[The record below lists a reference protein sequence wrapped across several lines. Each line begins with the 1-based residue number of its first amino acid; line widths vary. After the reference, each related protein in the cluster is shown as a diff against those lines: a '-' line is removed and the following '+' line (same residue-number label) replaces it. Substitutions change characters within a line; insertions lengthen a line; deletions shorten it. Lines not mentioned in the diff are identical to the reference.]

1 MSETTILENNSQMN
15 EETIFENGNVENV
28 ENTVEGE
35 VYENCQENPRKGKSW
50 ATVTLGGAAAI
61 LMGAAGV
68 GIYAYQAHGK
78 EPEPVGSPEP
88 PTKTNSEGK
97 EAEAKV
103 EEQPQKP
110 ETENQAHQQN
120 EEVHHTGEV
129 HHVHYFD
136 DVPYVGEAGNDLSFS
151 EAFAQARA
159 EVGPGGVFYWHG
171 GLYNT
176 YYVDEW
182 NAMTP
187 AERAEFAQQVPVA
200 VPATKLVDLPTD
212 DAPEITYTGYEETGG
227 DDAIVVDEQTAEN
240 FNLGNDVH
248 VVGYGNAEGH
258 LVVGYDNN
266 DDKDVDFAIIDVDDS
281 HDISNPDVIVD
292 TQGNVSTVSEVASN
306 YTSPQENAGVTNNE
320 STDSNAAEGS
330 TYDDQPAIESDT
342 DDQSVADSSDED
354 MQYVSYTDDSLDNL
368 DAGIDMTDNM
378 VDL

>member
-1 MSETTILENNSQMN
+1 MSETTILENNPQMN
-15 EETIFENGNVENV
+15 EETIYENSNVANE
-28 ENTVEGE
+28 ENTFAGE
-35 VYENCQENPRKGKSW
+35 INDNVKAKPKNGKSW

-68 GIYAYQAHGK
+68 GIYAYHAHGK

-97 EAEAKV
+97 ETEAKV

-110 ETENQAHQQN
+110 ETDNHAHDQTA
-120 EEVHHTGEV
+120 EIHHTGEV

-136 DVPYVGEAGNDLSFS
+136 DVPYVGNAGNDLSFS

-227 DDAIVVDEQTAEN
+227 NDAIVVDEQTADN
-240 FNLGNDVH
+240 FKLGDDVH
-248 VVGYGNAEGH
+248 VVGYGENDGH

-266 DDKDVDFAIIDVDDS
+266 NDTDVDFAIIDVDDS
-281 HDISNPDVIVD
+281 RDISDPDVIID
-292 TQGNVSTVSEVASN
+292 SRGNSSTVAEVVNTNINTPSTTDNVATVSNETSSINALSEN
-306 YTSPQENAGVTNNE
+306 YDENIDADNSPAD
-320 STDSNAAEGS
+320 DSL
-330 TYDDQPAIESDT
+330 
-342 DDQSVADSSDED
+342 
-354 MQYVSYTDDSLDNL
+354 QYVSYTDDSSVDNFT
-368 DAGIDMTDNM
+368 DDSADMIDMAS
-378 VDL
+378 L